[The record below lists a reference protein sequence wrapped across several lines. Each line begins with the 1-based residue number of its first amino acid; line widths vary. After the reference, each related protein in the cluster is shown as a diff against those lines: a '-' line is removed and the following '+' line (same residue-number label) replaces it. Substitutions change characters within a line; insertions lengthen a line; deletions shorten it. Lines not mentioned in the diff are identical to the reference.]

1 MRAIEE
7 HSCGIL
13 KFCFIFIPGNI
24 CPTFF
29 ILNLRNTF
37 IPILVF
43 LPPTIAALD
52 MPRDNWTRH
61 VLDV

>member
-1 MRAIEE
+1 MVFKNSALFLFLEI
-7 HSCGIL
+7 SAWL
-13 KFCFIFIPGNI
+13 
-24 CPTFF
+24 FF
-29 ILNLRNTF
+29 ILNLRNTV